1 MSKTTMTDEE
11 FEEMFCR
18 MMAESPKRSVPEDSE
33 DSPEK
38 VKVPAV
44 FDKWYKQVEKA
55 SDGYNVENRAMNLI
69 ASHGFGYGVAD
80 KDNVLGL
87 NFEFTEEEV
96 CRMREYVDRN
106 KKDAMH
112 AVLDGYEVEKE
123 QLYTI
128 DLPHIGDCLMRIQ
141 YNTGED
147 NFTLGNKVNVPW
159 RSRDTF
165 LFVDQFP
172 MNVIEE
178 RLPEYKKYAVA
189 V

>member
-1 MSKTTMTDEE
+1 
-11 FEEMFCR
+11 
-18 MMAESPKRSVPEDSE
+18 
-33 DSPEK
+33 
-38 VKVPAV
+38 
-44 FDKWYKQVEKA
+44 
-55 SDGYNVENRAMNLI
+55 
-69 ASHGFGYGVAD
+69 
-80 KDNVLGL
+80 
-87 NFEFTEEEV
+87 
-96 CRMREYVDRN
+96 MREYVDRN

-189 V
+189 VWK